1 MPVGQSSCYVS
12 DRCST
17 LICVNVRKSANRH
30 FDLCQTA
37 ALFSHAKQKSEKL
50 VNHMPKTP
58 TRESAKQPVTHEMVL
73 ELIGEIGNA
82 KITAILA
89 AGPTLE
95 DLEEA
100 IAWATGES
108 DVMGEERLP
117 LAGVAAQVY
126 EILTVDE
133 DYNNERR

>member
-1 MPVGQSSCYVS
+1 
-12 DRCST
+12 
-17 LICVNVRKSANRH
+17 
-30 FDLCQTA
+30 
-37 ALFSHAKQKSEKL
+37 
-50 VNHMPKTP
+50 MPKTP
-58 TRESAKQPVTHEMVL
+58 TRESTKQAVTHEMVVG
-73 ELIGEIGNA
+73 LIGEISNA
-82 KITAILA
+82 KIAAILA

-126 EILTVDE
+126 EILTFDE